1 MKFQSLVRRFVTY
14 YESMAREF
22 ALNVKQINKACDWFR
37 ATLVCHIYIPLPEHS
52 TVWTVC
58 KRSTFHY
65 LMKLF
70 SGVKRNFP
78 PPHSTVQLPPHTL
91 SGVVRVWCLVRLC
104 IWFVWIS
111 QCVKLSLKDRFIFFH
126 VCLVTVLMYLYEQY
140 GEAVFGHY
148 DWSSSLVLILS
159 SFFYLVLVL
168 SQVCFFF
175 LVIRAYWTFH
185 PFYYSSALNFA
196 QNNFT
201 CDFILLSDETHTH
214 NF

>member
-78 PPHSTVQLPPHTL
+78 PPHSTVPLPPHTL

-111 QCVKLSLKDRFIFFH
+111 QCVKLSLKDRFIFFS
-126 VCLVTVLMYLYEQY
+126 CLSCNSTDVPVWTVR
-140 GEAVFGHY
+140 
-148 DWSSSLVLILS
+148 WSSFWSLWLVLLSSVNFVNFFLFSLSLV
-159 SFFYLVLVL
+159 
-168 SQVCFFF
+168 
-175 LVIRAYWTFH
+175 
-185 PFYYSSALNFA
+185 
-196 QNNFT
+196 
-201 CDFILLSDETHTH
+201 
-214 NF
+214 